1 MKRNRKIAIAAA
13 CLIALLAVGCLAALS
28 QCESRT
34 ASVVISESKNSVIEG
49 KPRIVKL
56 QTSTA
61 SNVDKQSV
69 DNEVEENATVP
80 SLEEEIVTSSDGGN
94 IEESYATDTPVV
106 PNPPQQDDG
115 PFSAEPSKRWVVDYK
130 QIWVEDSPA
139 WDEQIPVYS
148 HIEES
153 VCNVCGAVITGNEAQ
168 HGKTHMI
175 VGEGSGHHTEY
186 VDEIVGYDTVH
197 HDAVGH
203 WETVED
209 GGHWE

>member
-1 MKRNRKIAIAAA
+1 MKKNRKIAIAAA
-13 CLIALLAVGCLAALS
+13 CLTALLAVGCLAALS
-28 QCESRT
+28 QCESGT
-34 ASVVISESKNSVIEG
+34 ASVAISESKNSVIEG

-61 SNVDKQSV
+61 SNADEQSI
-69 DNEVEENATVP
+69 DDGVEENATAP
-80 SLEEEIVTSSDGGN
+80 SSDEETAASSDGDY
-94 IEESYATDTPVV
+94 IEEGYAMDLPVA
-106 PNPPQQDDG
+106 PNPPRHDDD
-115 PFSAEPSKRWVVDYK
+115 PVSAEPSKRWVIDYK
-130 QIWVEDSPA
+130 QVWVEDSPA

-153 VCNVCGAVITGNEAQ
+153 VCNVCGAVITGNEAA
-168 HGKTHMI
+168 HGKAHMMA
-175 VGEGSGHHTEY
+175 GEGSGHHTEY
-186 VDEIVGYDTVH
+186 VDEIVDYDTVH